1 MRINPLRSRRNI
13 FALAMLVLAVAVV
26 VIGITQRQSVA
37 NQLNVE
43 AALRSVP
50 TVAIVSPS
58 TVAQSALQLPGR
70 IEAWSRAPIYARVGG
85 YLKDWNVEIGS
96 AVKAG
101 QVLAQIDTPELDQQ
115 LLQAQAEL
123 ATAKSEAAQAQVTA
137 QRWQSMLKSDSVS
150 RQEVDERNNDLAT
163 RRSVVNARQANVD
176 RMLALQRY
184 KRIVAPFDGV
194 VTARNT
200 DVGALINVGM
210 AAGGELFVISDT
222 RRLRVYVN
230 VPQRQV
236 AMIQSGSPAQVSVP
250 ERPGKTYA
258 ATVQSLSRAV
268 DTGSGT
274 MRVQLSL
281 NNDIGELLPGAFATV
296 RFEPQA
302 QTAAIGLPPGA
313 LIIGKEGV
321 QVATVDPQGVVALK
335 AVTIA
340 RDHGSFIELSNGVTG
355 QDKVIANPPDGLDN
369 GDQVRIASA
378 ETEAGK

>member
-1 MRINPLRSRRNI
+1 MFMLA
-13 FALAMLVLAVAVV
+13 ALSAAVAVV
-26 VIGITQRQSVA
+26 VIGITHRQSIA
-37 NQLNVE
+37 NQLEVE

-50 TVAIVSPS
+50 TVAVVSP
-58 TVAQSALQLPGR
+58 TAVIQGVLQLPAR

-85 YLKDWNVEIGS
+85 YLKDWSVDIGS
-96 AVKAG
+96 PVKAG

-123 ATAKSEAAQAQVTA
+123 ATAKSEAAQALVTA

-150 RQEVDERNNDLAT
+150 RQEVDERTNDLAT

-210 AAGGELFVISDT
+210 ATGGELFVVSDT

-236 AMIQSGSPAQVSVP
+236 AMIQPGSRALVSVP

-258 ATVQSLSRAV
+258 ATVQSLSQAV
-268 DTGSGT
+268 DIGSGA

-281 NNDIGELLPGAFATV
+281 NNDVGELLPGAFATV
-296 RFEPQA
+296 RFESQA
-302 QTAAIGLPPGA
+302 QAAAIGLPPGA
-313 LIIGKEGV
+313 LIIGKKGV
-321 QVATVDPQGVVALK
+321 QVATVNSQGVVALK
-335 AVTIA
+335 SVTVA
-340 RDHGSFIELSNGVTG
+340 RDHGTFIELADGISGLD
-355 QDKVIANPPDGLDN
+355 QVIANPPDGLGS

-378 ETEAGK
+378 KTEAAK